1 MKWWKRRVEAA
12 PVANY
17 AALDSEKLMELTRS
31 YDGYQREAAVVEL
44 ARRGEPQAIAC
55 LLVCCGDWVR
65 QVSSAAR
72 QGLAMFM
79 RDELIAYWAKA
90 LPELAFVLRV
100 RRTDLSDL
108 IKAVEAFLGRNVEA
122 LERHAHAPDSMVRRW
137 LFSLRLNQPQ
147 TEQALLDLL
156 LRGIGTSDLPIARL
170 CLEVT
175 GRLQA
180 PSHRLEVLEAASRS
194 RLPRV
199 RVTGLR
205 ELLAA
210 PNVDEQP
217 FVRAMCMDTSAAI
230 RALAVAALTTGR
242 EELACRAR
250 EILEQPASNGRLCI
264 SALHVLF
271 LLKDP
276 QALMFARALAA
287 SSPAVPLRRLARW
300 LVLSATPADDIEAE
314 LIEAL
319 ADESPKVRR
328 LALEHIRRGAFLPS
342 PQALMRLVLERGEL
356 TAEVKTVLRIGSP
369 WDRLVFILEQPENE
383 RLAAGLAQDMTDEL
397 QSWSRAMWACNVRP
411 PALHKEILARLW
423 AQKAPLLPD
432 KYDWDLPQGLLK
444 KTELYLRKFNV
455 I

>member
-1 MKWWKRRVEAA
+1 MKWWKRRVEPAR
-12 PVANY
+12 VANY
-17 AALDSEKLMELTRS
+17 AALDSEKLMELTCS

-44 ARRGEPQAIAC
+44 ARRGEPRAIVC

-72 QGLAMFM
+72 QGLATFM

-90 LPELAFVLRV
+90 LPEIAFVFRV

-108 IKAVEAFLGRNVEA
+108 IKAIEAFLGRNVEA

-137 LFSLRLNQPQ
+137 LFSLRLAQPL

-156 LRGIGTSDLPIARL
+156 LRGLGTSDLPIARL
-170 CLEVT
+170 CLEAS

-180 PSHRLEVLEAASRS
+180 PSHRLEVLEATTRS

-271 LLKDP
+271 LLRDP
-276 QALMFARALAA
+276 QALMFARGLAA
-287 SSPAVPLRRLARW
+287 SSPVVPLRRLARW
-300 LVLSATPADDIEAE
+300 LVLSATPADDIEGE

-356 TAEVKTVLRIGSP
+356 TADVKAVLRIGSP
-369 WDRLVFILEQPENE
+369 WDWLLFILEQPQNE
-383 RLAAGLAQDMTDEL
+383 RLAAGLAQAMTDEL
-397 QSWSRAMWACNVRP
+397 HSWTLAMWACNVRP
-411 PALHKEILARLW
+411 PAMHRESLARLW
-423 AQKAPLLPD
+423 VQKAPLLPD
-432 KYDWDLPQGLLK
+432 KYHWDLPQGLLK
-444 KTELYLRKFNV
+444 KTELHLRKFNV